1 MTFNIVKVSWDDEE
15 IRMLC
20 IESEKILGGINGWKA
35 ADTERTALYQKA
47 VKFWF
52 GSQYTDKLYRNTLS
66 LINQRLR
73 EKRLS
78 GAL

>member
-1 MTFNIVKVSWDDEE
+1 MRKDERFVSNQ
-15 IRMLC
+15 RKL
-20 IESEKILGGINGWKA
+20 SGINGRKA

-47 VKFWF
+47 VKFCS
-52 GSQYTDKLYRNTLS
+52 GDQYTDKLYRNTLR
-66 LINQRLR
+66 LVNQRLR